1 VTGDTPPPERTTPA
15 TGVEFPALEAG
26 VTLFDADEPGRPLAA
41 LVVDHL
47 LRTDGRV
54 EWIDGG
60 GRVRTTRL
68 RQLAPSRSLL
78 DRIRVARA
86 FTAFQHATLIETL
99 ETRLEPVA
107 RTDGPEP
114 SADGPEAGAETATKA
129 RTGPAA
135 VVCPGLDAL
144 ATASD
149 LGPGEREELLL
160 TTVASLAAVARDRTI
175 PVVVTLTDAAP
186 TRVADAVAAAANH
199 RLTCE
204 STPFGPRFGGDA
216 GTETLVYAPGVDGRR
231 QTTIAY
237 WARLLRG
244 RARAH
249 ALAGPTATAAATA
262 TTGESGAV
270 DTEGRVCTD
279 RDHGA
284 STGGGNRPGVSR
296 EVTAGGPE

>member
-1 VTGDTPPPERTTPA
+1 M
-15 TGVEFPALEAG
+15 
-26 VTLFDADEPGRPLAA
+26 TLFDADEPGRPLAA

-237 WARLLRG
+237 WAQLLRT
-244 RARAH
+244 RARA
-249 ALAGPTATAAATA
+249 LGGPTATGPATATTA
-262 TTGESGAV
+262 TTGESAAAV
-270 DTEGRVCTD
+270 DAD
-279 RDHGA
+279 DGA
-284 STGGGNRPGVSR
+284 RTGQGCGAGTGGGSRPGASR
-296 EVTAGGPE
+296 EVTTGGAE